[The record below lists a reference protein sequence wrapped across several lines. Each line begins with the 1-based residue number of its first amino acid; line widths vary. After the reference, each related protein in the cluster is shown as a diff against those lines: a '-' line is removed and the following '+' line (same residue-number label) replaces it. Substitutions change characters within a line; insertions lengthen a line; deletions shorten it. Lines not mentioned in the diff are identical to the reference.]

1 MLLSFDIVQ
10 FPSEGSLQQVI
21 HSTEIVSNDSN
32 NYTWQMLLKSVI
44 VSQRK
49 KEYERYISFIK
60 LSNIHIWLKNPISL
74 VLHVQG

>member
-1 MLLSFDIVQ
+1 MLLGFDIVQ

-60 LSNIHIWLKNPISL
+60 SSNIHIWLKNPISL
-74 VLHVQG
+74 VLRVQG

>member
-1 MLLSFDIVQ
+1 MFLSFDIVQ

>member
-1 MLLSFDIVQ
+1 MLLGFDIVQ

-49 KEYERYISFIK
+49 KEYEQYISFIK
-60 LSNIHIWLKNPISL
+60 SSNIHIWLKNPISL
-74 VLHVQG
+74 MLRVQG